1 MASKLVT
8 PHQLDLWSSNLS
20 HLYNALE
27 GEMLRKLM
35 DMLGTGNIGDIQ
47 AWQLEKM
54 QMLHLYN
61 NEVVELLS
69 AVSPYAE
76 EDIKKY
82 FEDTIDSAVEIVD
95 KAAPVDPKPL
105 PTVLDDV
112 MKGYLDQTWLDIDN
126 NVNQTLIT
134 TNYGYGTGAQ
144 AYTEVLNKTAALFN
158 TGLYNFEE
166 ALEKSVQD
174 LAQKGIKST
183 FIDKG
188 GHTWSIERYA
198 STVLRSTLNNT
209 YNKVKTDRM
218 SEYGMHHVVVTS
230 HMGARLACVRIQAEV
245 VDLRPMSEIP
255 EGSKYRSIYDPY
267 WQALYGTAGGHRG
280 ANCTHQHIPFQPG
293 VNVNNQPKF
302 DREENAKVAKNK
314 DRQRQIERNIVKYKK
329 NAMVSKH
336 LKTGKDEHWNNMVKK
351 WEGEME
357 EHLSTNG
364 EYLSRNHVRETVYTP
379 LETLLN
385 G

>member
-54 QMLHLYN
+54 KMLHLYN

-134 TNYGYGTGAQ
+134 TNYGYGTASQ

-230 HMGARLACVRIQAEV
+230 HIGARQACVKIQAEV
-245 VDLRPMSEIP
+245 IDLRPMSEIP

-267 WQALYGTAGGHRG
+267 WQAEYGTAGGHRG

-293 VNVNNQPKF
+293 VNINNQPKF

-336 LKTGKDEHWNNMVKK
+336 LKTGKDEHWNGMVKK